1 MILDPPER
9 AGTEGAVSPIK
20 TDVPRWLVLREL
32 LLATTTGVVITVS
45 PFTPN
50 ELAPSVAAGFAA
62 AAALLAWRLRRDS
75 PVWSEAAPDLRYARE
90 HLLAIA
96 TLAICV
102 AAFAP
107 TVRWMYLEWTSSV
120 WVNQHGLFVPFAMA
134 WLVVRRLRLEH
145 SPAEP
150 SAWGFLPLAAGL
162 SLSVLDANAQ
172 SRYAGGAGLLL
183 VLVGLSMLLL
193 GARRTW
199 AIRGALCLGLLLMP
213 VPFTVATP
221 LGLRTI
227 TASSVAP
234 LLSLL
239 GYTVFREGTLLHIP
253 PAQNFIVADAC
264 SGVNTLWAA
273 LAMALFLAAGARS
286 NLRRFAL
293 LVGAPLLAVAANV
306 VRVTLLVLLTTWFG
320 QGLLDTPIHEATG
333 VATFF
338 GVLGP
343 LMLIARVRRAEPE
356 R

>member
-9 AGTEGAVSPIK
+9 TGTEAAVSPIK
-20 TDVPRWLVLREL
+20 TDVPRWLLLREL
-32 LLATTTGVVITVS
+32 LLAATTGVVITVS

-50 ELAPSVAAGFAA
+50 ELPPSIAAGFVAA
-62 AAALLAWRLRRDS
+62 AGLFAWRLRRDS
-75 PVWSEAAPDLRYARE
+75 PVWSEAAPDLRFARE
-90 HLLAIA
+90 RLLAIG
-96 TLAICV
+96 TVAICL

-107 TVRWMYLEWTSSV
+107 TLGWMYREWTSSI
-120 WVNQHGLFVPFAMA
+120 WMNQHGLFVPFAMA
-134 WLVVRRLRLEH
+134 WLVGRKLRLER

-150 SAWGFLPLAAGL
+150 SAWGLLPLAAGL
-162 SLSVLDANAQ
+162 GLSVLDANAQ
-172 SRYAGGAGLLL
+172 SRYVGAAGLLL
-183 VLVGLSMLLL
+183 VLLGLSLLLL

-199 AIRGALCLGLLLMP
+199 AIRGALCLGLLLVP

-234 LLSLL
+234 LLNLL
-239 GYTVFREGTLLHIP
+239 GYPASREGTLIHIP

-286 NLRRFAL
+286 NLRRLAL
-293 LVGAPLLAVAANV
+293 VAAAPVLAVSANV
-306 VRVTLLVLLTTWFG
+306 VRVTLLVLLTIWFG
-320 QGLLDTPIHEATG
+320 QDLLDTPIHEATG

-338 GVLGP
+338 GVLAP
-343 LMLIARVRRAEPE
+343 LMLIANVRRVGPDG
-356 R
+356 